1 MKQKSQITP
10 PAAAAE
16 ESNDGGV
23 VAVRRA
29 LAVLGAFGMDEESLS
44 LAELS
49 RRTELHRSTV
59 LRLARTLAAD
69 GYLVQK
75 ENGTWRLGRAAGW
88 LGACYQATFNAQEV
102 IEPVLRELTAKTK
115 ESATFYVREGERR
128 VCVVRVEGPQ
138 AVRHHVRMGTILP
151 LDIGGPGLAILAF
164 SGEPGEPYE
173 SIRRKGYAISL
184 GARDPQVSSISAPV
198 FGPQWKLFGAL
209 CISGPISRLTESVLE
224 GYASEAL
231 EAAQQ
236 LSYALA
242 GSLRPPANGN
252 IVSAWHP

>member
-1 MKQKSQITP
+1 MKQKNQIANP
-10 PAAAAE
+10 PPVAE
-16 ESNDGGV
+16 ESGEGGV

-69 GYLVQK
+69 SYLVQK
-75 ENGTWRLGRAAGW
+75 DDGTWRLGRAAGW
-88 LGACYQATFNAQEV
+88 LGACYQATFNAQDV

-115 ESATFYVREGERR
+115 ESATFYVREGAQR

-151 LDIGGPGLAILAF
+151 LDKGGPGLTILAF
-164 SGEPGEPYE
+164 SGEQGEPFE
-173 SIRRKGYAISL
+173 SIRKQGYAISL
-184 GARDPQVSSISAPV
+184 GERDPQVSSISAPV
-198 FGPQWKLFGAL
+198 FGPQWRLLGAL
-209 CISGPISRLTESVLE
+209 CISGPISRLTEPVLE
-224 GYASEAL
+224 SFVSETLA
-231 EAAQQ
+231 AAQQ

-242 GSLRPPANGN
+242 GSVRPSVSAN